1 MLRAARPCRV
11 ARPRP
16 AGVRRLA
23 AAKRP
28 LRVLLIALGL
38 LFAQGPM
45 LLHLLLV
52 QHATCEHGELVDV
65 SRQRGEHEPLA
76 REQRAAAGQAEL
88 SDSKTGSG
96 HKHCDALAVRHQI
109 PEVGSAVAGASLVW
123 IEPVAEGGERAE
135 WRVVPIL
142 SLAPKGSPPA
152 V

>member
-76 REQRAAAGQAEL
+76 REQRA
-88 SDSKTGSG
+88 DSKTGSG